1 MKNIKKIGI
10 LILTVVSIALIIAC
24 GRRDLSEPIQSTEET
39 EVTTET
45 EDTSEL
51 EATTEIEDTS
61 ELSKI
66 PLRELGKRQKLQISD
81 SAEIYPAG
89 DVCKIWNGTD
99 FRFDV
104 EYADHLCLD
113 PETPAGRPH
122 YLIETPE
129 QLDIL
134 NEEVFGYCEWD
145 PERGIDWWYYHY
157 PLLDVTELYNRT
169 PLKELLQFPLSEY
182 SYLLKYEGAVTCYG
196 TKYEAESVVIDDNK
210 IFFGW
215 TSDTVLEDDIG
226 DGIRHGYFDDIS
238 FSHYAAIP
246 KSVIAG
252 RKFENVIYPG
262 ENDLSQRTCGNVK
275 YCYLRGV
282 ANDQLA
288 KRYEEYDTYLD
299 PLMRHRIYIIQTQE
313 EYDDF
318 LRLSEGIEF
327 FANREMPKGI
337 DFDENT
343 LFVRFFQTTE
353 KRFWD
358 PVQGFYNFGY
368 TLSKSEAE
376 TVLKLMEV
384 DCYVCDSKG
393 YWRMYCDIEDR
404 PDCTLTD
411 VLYMVVPKDLAALE
425 QKY

>member
-1 MKNIKKIGI
+1 MKNVKKIGI
-10 LILTVVSIALIIAC
+10 LMLTVLFIALIIAC
-24 GRRDLSEPIQSTEET
+24 GQRDLSDPFQSTEAT
-39 EVTTET
+39 TATTEI
-45 EDTSEL
+45 EDTREL

-66 PLRELGKRQKLQISD
+66 PIRELGKRQKLQISD

-104 EYADHLCLD
+104 DYADHLCLD
-113 PETPAGRPH
+113 PETPAGQPH

-129 QLDIL
+129 QMAIV
-134 NEEVFGYCEWD
+134 NEGVFGYCVWD
-145 PERGIDWWYYHY
+145 PERGIDWWRYHY
-157 PLLDVTELYNRT
+157 PLEFYTLMPLEELRQY
-169 PLKELLQFPLSEY
+169 PLSEY
-182 SYLLKYEGAVTCYG
+182 SYLLKYEGAYSDCG

-226 DGIRHGYFDDIS
+226 DGIRYGYFNDIS
-238 FSHYAAIP
+238 FSHYAVIP

-262 ENDLSQRTCGNVK
+262 ENDLSQRTWGNVK
-275 YCYLRGV
+275 FCYLTGV
-282 ANDQLA
+282 ASDQLA

-299 PLMRHRIYIIQTQE
+299 PLMWHRVYIIQTQE

-358 PVQGFYNFGY
+358 PAQGFPDFKYDIRN
-368 TLSKSEAE
+368 AE
-376 TVLKLMEV
+376 IVLDLMEV
-384 DCYVCDSKG
+384 DSYVRDSEG
-393 YWRMYCDIEDR
+393 YYRMYCDIKDR
-404 PDCTLTD
+404 SDCTLTD
-411 VLYMVVPKDLAALE
+411 VLYMVVPKELAALE